1 LKIPRSYPLNLD
13 GWKHLEILLGIGAM
27 VNEGSRGQGSL
38 TMKAVSEA
46 AAESSDLD
54 GSSAKKSGSAKLIS
68 DAPVTRIDDSPSPSI
83 RLVAACLL
91 EVEPEKERW
100 RNIAR
105 DWYAAGI
112 AEQPG
117 TGKLHHH
124 LGLLSREEEGE
135 ELRGVYHFVKRYFT
149 IDFFDPR
156 IPLIF
161 SLFSMT
167 TLHPFLTSRESILS
181 IWSHAAQARRSV
193 PDAKASDLFILLHG
207 MLFTNI
213 QLDDFQPTLA
223 RFIKRLEIEG
233 AEEREWIMMG
243 IINITS
249 IMEYGRPG
257 GVLRKVG
264 CVG

>member
-1 LKIPRSYPLNLD
+1 
-13 GWKHLEILLGIGAM
+13 
-27 VNEGSRGQGSL
+27 
-38 TMKAVSEA
+38 
-46 AAESSDLD
+46 
-54 GSSAKKSGSAKLIS
+54 
-68 DAPVTRIDDSPSPSI
+68 
-83 RLVAACLL
+83 L

-124 LGLLSREEEGE
+124 LGLLSRDVEGE
-135 ELRGVYHFVKRYFT
+135 ELRAVYHFVK
-149 IDFFDPR
+149 
-156 IPLIF
+156 
-161 SLFSMT
+161 SMT
-167 TLHPFLTSRESILS
+167 TLHPFPTSRESILS

-223 RFIKRLEIEG
+223 RFIE
-233 AEEREWIMMG
+233 
-243 IINITS
+243 
-249 IMEYGRPG
+249 
-257 GVLRKVG
+257 
-264 CVG
+264 